1 MTDIASKAW
10 EIIQSEYDRL
20 INEGVDSTN
29 ARDLMGKDAF
39 DLEAFSSW
47 KPSDIQKAKNELLTY
62 GFIEK
67 NVLGEYR
74 LPDE

>member
-1 MTDIASKAW
+1 MSDIASEAW
-10 EIIQSEYDRL
+10 EIIQDEYNRL

-47 KPSDIQKAKNELLTY
+47 KPSDIQKAKDELLRY
-62 GFIEK
+62 GFVEK